1 MSRGRPL
8 QAAGWRPWSLIVLT
22 ALCWLTPAQPGAAQG
37 KSEREYQIKAG
48 IILHFISFTEWSSQ
62 ALPPNSSSIQVCVAG
77 REAYQTLSAA
87 MQGKSLKGKRVA
99 VSLFSGLQ
107 DLNGCQV
114 LFVSES
120 ERARAR
126 TLLDAARSQ
135 NILTIGEIA
144 GFTKNGGVINI
155 STRNNKL
162 EFTINPGAAAR
173 ANLSVSSQLLRLGK
187 VEE

>member
-1 MSRGRPL
+1 MTRAAWLGAAL
-8 QAAGWRPWSLIVLT
+8 MAAGLLQVGR
-22 ALCWLTPAQPGAAQG
+22 PGAAQG

-62 ALPPNSSSIQVCVAG
+62 ALPPNSPAIQVCVAG
-77 REAYQTLSAA
+77 REAYQVLSAT
-87 MQGKSLKGKRVA
+87 MQGKSLKGRRVA
-99 VSLFSGLQ
+99 VTLFSGLQ
-107 DLNGCQV
+107 DLNDCQV
-114 LFVSES
+114 LFVSEA

-126 TLLDAARSQ
+126 ALLEAARSQ

-155 STRNNKL
+155 STRNNKP